1 MFLMLMLFD
10 QAGIPLGNLLHV
22 GLMSPSIPLLLVGK
36 VGKVVGW
43 GMARVFQRHTPFTL
57 TTAFSHQGNS
67 KKNRGTYWPSK
78 FVGRLGLKR
87 KISPPT

>member
-36 VGKVVGW
+36 VGEVVGW
-43 GMARVFQRHTPFTL
+43 GMAWVFQRHTPSTL
-57 TTAFSHQGNS
+57 TTACSHRGNTVKS
-67 KKNRGTYWPSK
+67 KGTFWLPK
-78 FVGRLGLKR
+78 FARRLGLKEI
-87 KISPPT
+87 ISPPT